1 MNTTISNSEI
11 SATFNSLGA
20 ELISLQLLETNKEY
34 IWEGDAFFWGKHSPV
49 LFPIVGTLKNNYYY
63 YNDKKYE
70 LLRHGFAR
78 TSDFELIQQSN
89 THVVYSLKSSNEIKK
104 VFPFDFELQIS
115 YVLTGATITIG
126 YTVINNDE
134 VAIPFSIGG
143 HPAFALPQNFEN
155 YTLQFTEQETLECFK
170 LEHDLVSKHSFE
182 IKLLNKQLPLQYEM
196 FRGDA
201 LIFKKTQ
208 SKEITILENNKS
220 LLKVSFHDFK
230 NLGIWT
236 KLNSPFIC
244 IEPWMGYSDTNFSSG
259 NIFEKEGIQILEK
272 DKSYKCA
279 FSIEIL

>member
-49 LFPIVGTLKNNYYY
+49 LFPIVGTLKNNCYY

>member
-20 ELISLQLLETNKEY
+20 ELISLQLLETKKEY

-49 LFPIVGTLKNNYYY
+49 LFPIVGTLKNNCYY

-170 LEHDLVSKHSFE
+170 LEHDLVSNHSFE

-236 KLNSPFIC
+236 KLNAPFIC

-259 NIFEKEGIQILEK
+259 NIFEKEGIQLLEK